1 MNKLDRYDA
10 YGLGKSSTILQL
22 TSDQKFRGESV
33 AMAEFVEINGV
44 VPVLS
49 TPLDSNSKLDA
60 ATLQREIEWVGQQ
73 GVQSVA
79 TGMVSE
85 ILKMDL
91 QERQQLTEL
100 VCQFAQEFKMN
111 SIVSCGQETPEL
123 TIDLV
128 IHAQKMGAAAVMINP
143 PIASKLSDIEIF
155 DYFAAVFEKTA
166 IPIVVQD
173 ASGYVGYSINVSV
186 LAKLFSKYSERIY
199 FKPEA
204 IPIGQRLSAL
214 RDATGGKARIF
225 EGTGGAH
232 LVDSFTRGVIG
243 TMPGVDLSWAMVKL
257 WDSLTIG
264 DWKKI
269 NLINGAIANMV
280 NLMPI
285 LDAYIAIEKHL
296 LKKQGV
302 FINTFKKEPINFTF
316 DSETQAEA
324 DRLFDYLQ
332 EIAR

>member
-1 MNKLDRYDA
+1 M
-10 YGLGKSSTILQL
+10 STSMSQFI
-22 TSDQKFRGESV
+22 
-33 AMAEFVEINGV
+33 EIKGV

-49 TPLDSNSKLDA
+49 TPLNSSHKLDSK
-60 ATLQREIEWVGQQ
+60 TLRREIEWVGEQ
-73 GVQSVA
+73 GVETVA

-85 ILKMDL
+85 ILRMSL
-91 QERQQLTEL
+91 AERRELTEAICTYTREL
-100 VCQFAQEFKMN
+100 HMN
-111 SIVSCGQETPEL
+111 SIVSCGQETPER
-123 TIDLV
+123 TIALV
-128 IHAQKMGAAAVMINP
+128 IHAQNSGASAVMVNP
-143 PIASKLSDIEIF
+143 PIASKLSDDEVF
-155 DYFAAVFEKTA
+155 DYFASVFNNTD

-186 LAKLFSKYSERIY
+186 LARLFNEYNERIY

-204 IPIGQRLSAL
+204 VPIGQRLSDL

-232 LVDSFTRGVIG
+232 LVDSFARGVIG
-243 TMPGVDLSWAMVKL
+243 TMPGADLSWAMVKL
-257 WDSLTIG
+257 WDSLLAG

-280 NLMPI
+280 NLMPT

-296 LKKQGV
+296 LKRQNV
-302 FINTFKKEPINFTF
+302 FENTLKIEPVSFTF
-316 DSETQAEA
+316 DKETQSEAE
-324 DRLFDYLQ
+324 RIFDYLV